1 VKLWAWST
9 NSIECT
15 EPRVQLSLD
24 GHISKGVWGASS
36 AGTGLCAYILLKC
49 YNKFMINQQ
58 ILDYIKQQV
67 QQGVS
72 REQIKSS
79 LMTNGWQAS
88 DIEEGFNA
96 IGSGSSNI
104 PLAPLANVGPT
115 SNFTNSV
122 TPISYAG
129 FWLRVAA
136 SLVDGFIVNLIF
148 ALLGFLYFWF
158 FAKNNPSL
166 SNSTS
171 TVMGI
176 LYFIMWILYF
186 PFMESRGG
194 TTFGKK
200 IVGIKVLNAN
210 GESVGFLR
218 SLGRNL
224 AKIISALILMIG
236 FIMAGFT
243 KKKQGLHDIIASCVV
258 VRTRETSAGKI
269 WAVIILIIVVCIGT
283 VVIAGAQ
290 FLFMLSSLFSGG
302 INIQT
307 SSDQTPTTQTQ
318 NNGTGFT
325 TSSAS
330 AFVPLSREEYDT
342 YFSKPI
348 TGLDSERDYNGPHTY
363 AGPALIAFDDFWG
376 LNTALPVIPN
386 LESNYV
392 WIDLTSIIS
401 KNGQDILDREST
413 FEKDIFFKGLNL
425 SKETQPFEFLSDHR
439 SIHLITGAK
448 SSDAK
453 TVKGTLF
460 FKIPLDSKNSSNFY
474 EKSYPFT
481 INI

>member
-1 VKLWAWST
+1 MV
-9 NSIECT
+9 
-15 EPRVQLSLD
+15 
-24 GHISKGVWGASS
+24 
-36 AGTGLCAYILLKC
+36 
-49 YNKFMINQQ
+49 NQQ
-58 ILDYIKQQV
+58 MLDYIKQQV

-148 ALLGFLYFWF
+148 AILGISYFWF

-166 SNSTS
+166 SNSTQ

-176 LYFIMWILYF
+176 LYFVIWIFYF

-210 GESVGFLR
+210 GEPVGFLR

-258 VRTRETSAGKI
+258 VRSRETSAGKI
-269 WAVIILIIVVCIGT
+269 WAVVILIIVVSIGT

-302 INIQT
+302 IKIQT
-307 SSDQTPTTQTQ
+307 SSTNPSVIQFQ
-318 NNGTGFT
+318 NNGNSDNSTNQKPATPAT
-325 TSSAS
+325 TDT
-330 AFVPLSREEYDT
+330 PLGSVAQANN
-342 YFSKPI
+342 FSIKV
-348 TGLDSERDYNGPHTY
+348 
-363 AGPALIAFDDFWG
+363 AK
-376 LNTALPVIPN
+376 VIPN
-386 LESNYV
+386 PKTTGDQADAGMEY
-392 WIDLTSIIS
+392 IEI
-401 KNGQDILDREST
+401 ILDIT
-413 FEKDIFFKGLNL
+413 NTG
-425 SKETQPFEFLSDHR
+425 TQTN
-439 SIHLITGAK
+439 SISG
-448 SSDAK
+448 
-453 TVKGTLF
+453 
-460 FKIPLDSKNSSNFY
+460 NNFY
-474 EKSYPFT
+474 YMTTSGQEIGTANTFGTNAANKNVEIPNQKPLVADFLKPQQNDSSSYLIYQIPTGDLGKLIWHENMFDT
-481 INI
+481 TSTKLAIFDLK

>member
-1 VKLWAWST
+1 MV
-9 NSIECT
+9 
-15 EPRVQLSLD
+15 
-24 GHISKGVWGASS
+24 
-36 AGTGLCAYILLKC
+36 
-49 YNKFMINQQ
+49 NQQ
-58 ILDYIKQQV
+58 MLDYIKQQV

-79 LMTNGWQAS
+79 LMTNGWEAS

-96 IGSGSSNI
+96 TGSAVSGI
-104 PLAPLANVGPT
+104 PLAPTPNGGSSSSAM
-115 SNFTNSV
+115 
-122 TPISYAG
+122 PISYAG

-148 ALLGFLYFWF
+148 AFLGFLYFWF

-166 SNSTS
+166 ANGTQ

-176 LYFIMWILYF
+176 LYFIMWIAYF

-194 TTFGKK
+194 ATFGKK

-210 GESVGFLR
+210 GEPVGFLR

-258 VRTRETSAGKI
+258 VKSKETSAGKI

-302 INIQT
+302 IHIESSPNQPSTIQFQDNGNGFNT
-307 SSDQTPTTQTQ
+307 SQP
-318 NNGTGFT
+318 
-325 TSSAS
+325 S
-330 AFVPLSREEYDT
+330 AFVPLTREEYDT
-342 YFSKPI
+342 YFSRPVAS
-348 TGLDSERDYNGPHTY
+348 LDNEDDYNGPHTF

-376 LNTALPVIPN
+376 LNVALPIIPN
-386 LESNYV
+386 LENNKDYA
-392 WIDLTSIIS
+392 WIDLASITS
-401 KNGQDILDREST
+401 KNGQEILDREST

-425 SKETQPFEFLSDHR
+425 SKETQPFEYLSDHR
-439 SIHLITGAK
+439 QIHYINGAK

-453 TVKGTLF
+453 TIKGTLF

-474 EKSYPFT
+474 EKSYPFIIT
-481 INI
+481 I

>member
-1 VKLWAWST
+1 
-9 NSIECT
+9 
-15 EPRVQLSLD
+15 
-24 GHISKGVWGASS
+24 
-36 AGTGLCAYILLKC
+36 
-49 YNKFMINQQ
+49 MINQQ
-58 ILDYIKQQV
+58 LLDFIKQQV
-67 QQGVS
+67 QQGIG

-96 IGSGSSNI
+96 IGSSGI
-104 PLAPLANVGPT
+104 PLAPTANVGPM
-115 SNFTNSV
+115 SSFTNPSM
-122 TPISYAG
+122 PISYAG

-136 SLVDGFIVNLIF
+136 SLVDGFIVNLMF

-166 SNSTS
+166 SNSTQ

-176 LYFIMWILYF
+176 FYFVIWILYF

-210 GESVGFLR
+210 GEPVGFLR

-243 KKKQGLHDIIASCVV
+243 KKKQGLHDIIASCLV
-258 VRTRETSAGKI
+258 VRSRETSAGKI

-283 VVIAGAQ
+283 VAIAGAQ

-307 SSDQTPTTQTQ
+307 SSNQPSTTQFQ
-318 NNGTGFT
+318 DNGTV
-325 TSSAS
+325 TSTAS
-330 AFVPLSREEYDT
+330 VFVPLSSSEYDT

-348 TGLDSERDYNGPHTY
+348 AGLDGESDYKGPRAY
-363 AGPALIAFDDFWG
+363 AGPALLAFDDFWG
-376 LNTALPVIPN
+376 INSALPVIPN
-386 LESNYV
+386 LENNKDYV
-392 WIDLTSIIS
+392 WIDLASIIS

-453 TVKGTLF
+453 TINGTLF

>member
-1 VKLWAWST
+1 
-9 NSIECT
+9 
-15 EPRVQLSLD
+15 
-24 GHISKGVWGASS
+24 
-36 AGTGLCAYILLKC
+36 
-49 YNKFMINQQ
+49 MINQQ

-67 QQGVS
+67 QQGVN
-72 REQIKSS
+72 REQIKNS
-79 LMTNGWQAS
+79 LMSNGWQAS

-96 IGSGSSNI
+96 VGSGSSEI
-104 PLAPLANVGPT
+104 PLAPTSNVGPA
-115 SNFTNSV
+115 SNFTNSAM
-122 TPISYAG
+122 PISYAG

-166 SNSTS
+166 SNSAQ

-176 LYFIMWILYF
+176 LYFVMWILYF

-200 IVGIKVLNAN
+200 IVGIKVLNTN
-210 GESVGFLR
+210 GEPVGFLR

-258 VRTRETSAGKI
+258 VKSKETSAGKI

-307 SSDQTPTTQTQ
+307 SSNQPIITQTQ
-318 NNGTGFT
+318 NNGNVFT
-325 TSSAS
+325 TSPAS
-330 AFVPLSREEYDT
+330 VFVPLSKEEYDT

-348 TGLDSERDYNGPHTY
+348 TGLDGESDYKGPHTY
-363 AGPALIAFDDFWG
+363 AGPALIAFDDFFG

-386 LESNYV
+386 LEGSEGYV

-401 KNGQDILDREST
+401 KNGQDILNREST

-425 SKETQPFEFLSDHR
+425 SKETQPFEYLSDRRQVHY
-439 SIHLITGAK
+439 ITGAK
-448 SSDAK
+448 SSEAR
-453 TVKGTLF
+453 TIKGTLF
-460 FKIPLDSKNSSNFY
+460 FKIPLDSKTPSNFY
-474 EKSYPFT
+474 EKSYPFI

>member
-1 VKLWAWST
+1 
-9 NSIECT
+9 
-15 EPRVQLSLD
+15 
-24 GHISKGVWGASS
+24 
-36 AGTGLCAYILLKC
+36 
-49 YNKFMINQQ
+49 MINQQ
-58 ILDYIKQQV
+58 LLDYIKQQV
-67 QQGVS
+67 QQGVG

-79 LMTNGWQAS
+79 LMTNGWSSS

-96 IGSGSSNI
+96 IEPGSSRI
-104 PLAPLANVGPT
+104 PLAPTQNVGPA
-115 SNFTNSV
+115 SSFSSSAM
-122 TPISYAG
+122 PISYAG

-148 ALLGFLYFWF
+148 AILGILYFWF
-158 FAKNNPSL
+158 LAKNNPSL
-166 SNSTS
+166 SSSTQ

-176 LYFIMWILYF
+176 FYFIIWILYF

-200 IVGIKVLNAN
+200 IVGIKVLNTN
-210 GESVGFLR
+210 GEPVGFLR

-258 VRTRETSAGKI
+258 VKSKETSAGKI

-302 INIQT
+302 IHIESFSNQP
-307 SSDQTPTTQTQ
+307 SVTQTQ

-325 TSSAS
+325 TSPTS
-330 AFVPLSREEYDT
+330 AFIPLSREEYDT

-348 TGLDSERDYNGPHTY
+348 SGLDSERDYKGPHTY

-376 LNTALPVIPN
+376 LNSALPVIPN
-386 LESNYV
+386 LEDNKDYV

-439 SIHLITGAK
+439 QVHYITGAK

-453 TVKGTLF
+453 TIKGTLF
-460 FKIPLDSKNSSNFY
+460 FKIPLDSKSSGNFY
-474 EKSYPFT
+474 EKAYPFT